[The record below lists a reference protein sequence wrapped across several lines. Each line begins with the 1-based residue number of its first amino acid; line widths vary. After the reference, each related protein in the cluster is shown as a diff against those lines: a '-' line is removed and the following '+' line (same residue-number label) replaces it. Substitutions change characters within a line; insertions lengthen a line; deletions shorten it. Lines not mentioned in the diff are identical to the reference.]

1 MPNAPGRLAHVL
13 RDLHIKNLAVVADA
27 AIQFGAGFNVVSGE
41 TGAGKSIVV
50 DALALLAGARASS
63 ELVRS
68 DAKTLTV
75 TGVFTPGGDAWRVC
89 LDDVGIETEDDAL
102 VIRREISTAGNNR
115 VFVND
120 QPATLRLVQTL
131 APFLLRIH
139 GQNEELGLVAPDLQR
154 TWLDRCGGAKA
165 ETLKKKVAAAFTAW
179 ERLDERIAR
188 RSGQERARHER
199 IDFLRFQLAELEDA
213 RIEAG
218 EEERLRGERNL
229 LRNAEEIRTALDVA
243 VGGLYDD
250 DQAAYAR
257 LSEAHRHLD
266 EIARW
271 EVEAAGWAAELDELR
286 IRANELVG
294 TLRRRRDQLEADPRR
309 LDEIENRLALLERLM
324 RKHGGTTGEV
334 LERQAALRA
343 EHDELESDEADE
355 EGLQAQAQEA
365 LDHYR
370 QAAETLSTARAKW
383 AEGLASRTRRE
394 LADLALGRARFEIDL
409 EHRPRATSPLLLAG
423 RAVDF
428 SSHGYDQVRYRFS
441 PNPGEPLKSLIKAA
455 SGGELSRL
463 YLAVQ
468 LASRNSRGHRRDPSA
483 TLVFDEVDAGI
494 GGAEAAALGEKLR
507 RLAEGGQILA
517 VTHLPQ
523 VASRGD
529 GHFKVS
535 KIVRGG
541 RTHTQV
547 EPLEGDER
555 TQEVARMLAGSEI
568 TDLSLSHAREL
579 IAGSTG

>member
-1 MPNAPGRLAHVL
+1 ML

-27 AIQFGAGFNVVSGE
+27 AIRFGAGFNVVSGE

-63 ELVRS
+63 DLIRS
-68 DAKTLTV
+68 NAKTLTV
-75 TGVFTPGGDAWRVC
+75 TGVFTPEGTGWRAC
-89 LDDVGIETEDDAL
+89 LDDVGIEPEGDSV

-165 ETLKKKVAAAFTAW
+165 EALRKKVATAFAAW
-179 ERLDERIAR
+179 EHLAERIER

-199 IDFLRFQLAELEDA
+199 IDFLRFQLTELD
-213 RIEAG
+213 EANVEPG
-218 EEERLRGERNL
+218 EETVLRAERSL
-229 LRNAEEIRTALDVA
+229 LRNAEAICSGLDAA

-250 DQAAYAR
+250 DEAAYGR

-266 EIARW
+266 EIAQW
-271 EVEAAGWAAELDELR
+271 QADAVGWAAELDELR
-286 IRANELVG
+286 IRTNELVG
-294 TLRRRRDQLEADPRR
+294 TLRSRRDQLEADPRR
-309 LDEIENRLALLERLM
+309 LDEVENRLALLERLM
-324 RKHGGTTGEV
+324 RKHGGTSEEV
-334 LERQAALRA
+334 LARQAALRA
-343 EHDELESDEADE
+343 ELDELEADEADE
-355 EGLQAQAQEA
+355 EGLQAQAQAA
-365 LDHYR
+365 LDDYR
-370 QAAETLSTARAKW
+370 QAADTLSAARAKW

-409 EHRPRATSPLLLAG
+409 EHKPRASSPLQIAG
-423 RAVDF
+423 RAVEF

-441 PNPGEPLKSLIKAA
+441 PNPGEPLKSLAKAA

-468 LASRNSRGHRRDPSA
+468 LASRSNRGRRAQGA

-494 GGAEAAALGEKLR
+494 GGAEAAALGDKLR
-507 RLAEGGQILA
+507 RLAVGGQILA

-523 VASRGD
+523 VASQGD
-529 GHFKVS
+529 QHFKVS
-535 KIVRGG
+535 KVVRGR
-541 RTHTQV
+541 RTHTKV
-547 EPLEGDER
+547 EPLEGDAR

-579 IAGSTG
+579 IAGSAG